1 MAPRTE
7 RRVGISASGHY
18 PTKPTV
24 KLAARSATSGTN
36 RDRWLPRRAVAAPQ
50 LFRLSPRD
58 VVPDTRTLLT
68 AVEASGGL
76 EQRAV
81 IGGDALVL
89 AEVLHPGL
97 DDEHLEP
104 AVRVFGVTVDVPADG
119 AVAAADRLEPPHGA
133 QELLGLGRI
142 HLVFERDQHRALV
155 AVELTGGLGQRP
167 ARVRAQIEV
176 REAVQREAARG
187 EGADEQHRGG
197 RDERRGDGRVRRGH
211 A

>member
-24 KLAARSATSGTN
+24 KLAAPGATGGRSG
-36 RDRWLPRRAVAAPQ
+36 DRSLPRRAVAAPQ

-68 AVEASGGL
+68 AVEAGGGL

-89 AEVLHPGL
+89 AEVLDPGL

-104 AVRVFGVTVDVPADG
+104 PVRVLGVAVDAPADG
-119 AVAAADRLEPPHGA
+119 AVAAADRLQPPHGA
-133 QELLGLGRI
+133 QELLGLVGV
-142 HLVFERDQHRALV
+142 HVVLERDEHGALV
-155 AVELTGGLGQRP
+155 AVELGGGLRQRP
-167 ARVRAQIEV
+167 ARVGAEVEV
-176 REAVQREAARG
+176 REAMQRGAAR
-187 EGADEQHRGG
+187 AQARRRRTRRRRRPCPRG
-197 RDERRGDGRVRRGH
+197 RDGRW
-211 A
+211 